1 MENMTKALEIAA
13 SVLIGVLI
21 LSLLVFGYN
30 QIREQKNI
38 EQKNIEQKNERASQL
53 SKFNINFES
62 YAKDTVYGSEILS
75 LANEVINYNERKAV
89 DGYQEIELEVK
100 ISTGVLNGQYLVAG
114 TYSATSLDQQ
124 YKKLVKKIKE
134 ADITVFGKS
143 ISYWSKLSDKE
154 TEKTVKARSDFSES
168 EYTKLKTNRT
178 TYKKYVEEQTDFA
191 RKTFKYDDVTE
202 YDSGNGRIIK
212 IMFKD
217 K

>member
-30 QIREQKNI
+30 QIR

-178 TYKKYVEEQTDFA
+178 TYKKYVDEQTDFA

>member
-30 QIREQKNI
+30 QIR

-178 TYKKYVEEQTDFA
+178 TYKKYVEEQIDFA

>member
-38 EQKNIEQKNERASQL
+38 EQKNEKASQL

-191 RKTFKYDDVTE
+191 R
-202 YDSGNGRIIK
+202 
-212 IMFKD
+212 
-217 K
+217 

>member
-38 EQKNIEQKNERASQL
+38 EQKHEKASQL

>member
-1 MENMTKALEIAA
+1 MGNMTKALEIAA

-38 EQKNIEQKNERASQL
+38 EQKNEKASQL

>member
-38 EQKNIEQKNERASQL
+38 EQKNEKASQL

>member
-30 QIREQKNI
+30 QKKKK
-38 EQKNIEQKNERASQL
+38 KNIEQKNERASQL

>member
-38 EQKNIEQKNERASQL
+38 EQKNEKASQL

-100 ISTGVLNGQYLVAG
+100 ISTGVLNGEYFKAG
-114 TYSATSLDQQ
+114 RYTADDLDNQ
-124 YKKLVKKIKE
+124 YKALVTQIKK

-168 EYTKLKTNRT
+168 EYTKLKNNRII
-178 TYKKYVEEQTDFA
+178 YKKYVEEQTDFA
-191 RKTFKYDDVTE
+191 RKTFKYEDVTE

>member
-38 EQKNIEQKNERASQL
+38 EQKNEKASQL

-124 YKKLVKKIKE
+124 CKKLVKKIKE

>member
-30 QIREQKNI
+30 QIR

-154 TEKTVKARSDFSES
+154 TEKTVEARSDFSES

>member
-38 EQKNIEQKNERASQL
+38 EQKNEKASQL

-168 EYTKLKTNRT
+168 EYTKLKNNRII
-178 TYKKYVEEQTDFA
+178 YKKYVEEQTDFA
-191 RKTFKYDDVTE
+191 RKTFKYEDVTE

>member
-38 EQKNIEQKNERASQL
+38 EQKNEKASQL

-75 LANEVINYNERKAV
+75 QANEVINYNERKAV

>member
-38 EQKNIEQKNERASQL
+38 EQKNEKASQL

-212 IMFKD
+212 IMF
-217 K
+217 

>member
-30 QIREQKNI
+30 QIR

-154 TEKTVKARSDFSES
+154 TEKTVKAKSDFSES

>member
-30 QIREQKNI
+30 QIR

-168 EYTKLKTNRT
+168 EYTKLKNNRII
-178 TYKKYVEEQTDFA
+178 YKKYVEEQTDFA
-191 RKTFKYDDVTE
+191 RKTFKYEDVTE

>member
-30 QIREQKNI
+30 QIR

-89 DGYQEIELEVK
+89 DGYQEIEL
-100 ISTGVLNGQYLVAG
+100 G

>member
-30 QIREQKNI
+30 QIR

-154 TEKTVKARSDFSES
+154 TEKTVKARADFSES

>member
-30 QIREQKNI
+30 QIR

-75 LANEVINYNERKAV
+75 LANEVINYNERNAV
-89 DGYQEIELEVK
+89 DGFQEIELEVK

>member
-30 QIREQKNI
+30 QIR

-75 LANEVINYNERKAV
+75 LANEVINYNEKKAV

-134 ADITVFGKS
+134 ANITVFGKS

>member
-1 MENMTKALEIAA
+1 MENVTKALSIAG
-13 SVLIGVLI
+13 SVLIGVI
-21 LSLLVFGYN
+21 LLGMLVFAYSRISEN
-30 QIREQKNI
+30 KQ
-38 EQKNIEQKNERASQL
+38 IEQKNEKASQL
-53 SKFNINFES
+53 AKFNINFES

-89 DGYQEIELEVK
+89 DGYQEIQLEVK

-124 YKKLVKKIKE
+124 YKKLTKKIKE
-134 ADITVFGKS
+134 SNITVFGKS

-154 TEKTVKARSDFSES
+154 TEKTVKARADYSDS
-168 EYTKLKTNRT
+168 EYTKLKNYREK
-178 TYKKYVEEQTDFA
+178 YKEYVEEQTDFA

-202 YDSGNGRIIK
+202 FDSGNGRIIK

>member
-38 EQKNIEQKNERASQL
+38 EQKNEKASQL
-53 SKFNINFES
+53 SKFNINFEA

-114 TYSATSLDQQ
+114 TYSGTSLDQQ

>member
-1 MENMTKALEIAA
+1 MENVTKALSLAA
-13 SVLIGVLI
+13 SVLIGVI
-21 LSLLVFGYN
+21 LLGMLVFGYS
-30 QIREQKNI
+30 QISEGKQLEQKT
-38 EQKNIEQKNERASQL
+38 EREKQL
-53 SKFNINFES
+53 SKLNINFES

-168 EYTKLKTNRT
+168 EYTKLKNNRT

-191 RKTFKYDDVTE
+191 RKTFKYDNVTE

>member
-38 EQKNIEQKNERASQL
+38 EQKNERASQL

-75 LANEVINYNERKAV
+75 LENEVINYNERKAV

>member
-21 LSLLVFGYN
+21 LSILVFGYN
-30 QIREQKNI
+30 QIR

-168 EYTKLKTNRT
+168 EYTKLKTNRA

>member
-30 QIREQKNI
+30 QIR

-202 YDSGNGRIIK
+202 DDSGNGRIIK

>member
-30 QIREQKNI
+30 QIR

-212 IMFKD
+212 ITFKD

>member
-1 MENMTKALEIAA
+1 MI
-13 SVLIGVLI
+13 
-21 LSLLVFGYN
+21 SLK
-30 QIREQKNI
+30 IRE
-38 EQKNIEQKNERASQL
+38 
-53 SKFNINFES
+53 
-62 YAKDTVYGSEILS
+62 
-75 LANEVINYNERKAV
+75 
-89 DGYQEIELEVK
+89 
-100 ISTGVLNGQYLVAG
+100 
-114 TYSATSLDQQ
+114 
-124 YKKLVKKIKE
+124 
-134 ADITVFGKS
+134 
-143 ISYWSKLSDKE
+143 KE

>member
-38 EQKNIEQKNERASQL
+38 EQKNEKASQL
-53 SKFNINFES
+53 SRFNINFES

>member
-21 LSLLVFGYN
+21 LSLLLFGYN

-38 EQKNIEQKNERASQL
+38 EQKNEKASQL

>member
-1 MENMTKALEIAA
+1 MENVTKALSLAA
-13 SVLIGVLI
+13 SVLIGVI
-21 LSLLVFGYN
+21 LLGMLVFGYS
-30 QIREQKNI
+30 QISEGKQLEQRAEREK
-38 EQKNIEQKNERASQL
+38 QL
-53 SKFNINFES
+53 SKLNINFES

-89 DGYQEIELEVK
+89 DGYQQIELEVK
-100 ISTGVLNGQYLVAG
+100 MSTGVLNGQYLVAG

-168 EYTKLKTNRT
+168 EYTKLKNNRT

>member
-38 EQKNIEQKNERASQL
+38 EQKNERANQL

>member
-30 QIREQKNI
+30 QIR

-168 EYTKLKTNRT
+168 EYTKLKTSRT

>member
-30 QIREQKNI
+30 QIR

-89 DGYQEIELEVK
+89 DGYQEIDLEVK